1 MTRAC
6 IRVSVHNKE
15 AAELMRDNEPAFR
28 DKVKR
33 SLRGGSIDGFT
44 FPKLV

>member
-15 AAELMRDNEPAFR
+15 AAELGYELSTEEGNAGYA
-28 DKVKR
+28 KYL
-33 SLRGGSIDGFT
+33 S
-44 FPKLV
+44 